1 MVTTDPLGLAYA
13 DLLVG
18 RYDCVDR
25 IILNAY
31 FGFACG
37 PGGFRLWWRQL
48 TGSDDTLDN
57 AHLIRMAGRFS
68 RCLRAWAK
76 KENIPVIDCA
86 AGEHKHD
93 IAEEKLPI
101 DAKRTGIFLILVNR
115 APASIW
121 DVKRYGKDGID
132 LRNRTSTTTRSTSGT
147 PSGDTSRFAC
157 AAIRRSPR

>member
-18 RYDCVDR
+18 QYDCVDR

-31 FGFACG
+31 FAFGCS
-37 PGGFRLWWRQL
+37 PGGFRLWWRNL

-68 RCLRAWAK
+68 RCVRGWAK

-86 AGEHKHD
+86 AGERKHNL
-93 IAEEKLPI
+93 AEEYLPT
-101 DAKRTGIFLILVNR
+101 DPKRTGIFLIWSI
-115 APASIW
+115 AP
-121 DVKRYGKDGID
+121 RH
-132 LRNRTSTTTRSTSGT
+132 RSGT
-147 PSGDTSRFAC
+147 
-157 AAIRRSPR
+157 